1 MANREINV
9 NIQTDL
15 EKIEADVIKDERRK
29 EVFFKMYKYWRLF
42 GGTGGDFA
50 NAYRMW

>member
-29 EVFFKMYKYWRLF
+29 EVFFKMYKY
-42 GGTGGDFA
+42 
-50 NAYRMW
+50 

>member
-9 NIQTDL
+9 NIQKDL

-29 EVFFKMYKYWRLF
+29 EVFF
-42 GGTGGDFA
+42 
-50 NAYRMW
+50 